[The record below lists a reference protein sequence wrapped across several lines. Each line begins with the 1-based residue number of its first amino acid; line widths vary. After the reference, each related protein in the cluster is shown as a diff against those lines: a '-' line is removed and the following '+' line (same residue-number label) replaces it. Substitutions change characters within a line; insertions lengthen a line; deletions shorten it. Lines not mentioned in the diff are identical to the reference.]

1 MACIGIDLGTTY
13 SCVGVWQNGH
23 VEIIANDQGS
33 RTTPSYVSFEG
44 TQRHVGAAAKTKCA
58 QNPSNTV
65 FDAKR
70 LIGRSFDDPSVQ
82 NDLKH
87 FPFEVVNQNGQPV
100 IAVDYMNE
108 RKRFKPEEISSMI
121 LGYLK
126 KTAENYL
133 GTTVTSAVVTVPAYF
148 NDSQRQATRDA
159 GRIAGLE
166 VKRVLNEP
174 TAAAIAYGLD
184 KDMSVERNILVFDL
198 GGGTFDVSLLTICDG
213 VFEVK
218 ATAGDT
224 HLGGEDFD
232 NLVVDEVIRDFKR
245 RNPKLSDVCEN
256 KRAIR
261 RLRTEVER
269 AKHTLSSEGT
279 TQSVIELDAFHE
291 HADMRYVLTRAK
303 FESLCESTFKRVL
316 EPVVKVLKDSK
327 LSKDDVHEVVMV
339 GGSTRIPK
347 IQKMVSEL
355 FGGKKLNLG
364 INPDEAVAY
373 GAAVNAAILSGQA
386 KDDEKLDGLLLVDVA
401 PLSLGVETE
410 GGIMDVLIPRQTK
423 VPHTETKVYS
433 TAKNNQTG
441 VTIQVFEGERK
452 LTRDN
457 NKLGEF
463 QLTGIPPMPRG
474 QPQIEVQFKLNTD
487 GILTVSAKEKST
499 GKETKIEIKNEN
511 GRMSDEEIKSKIV
524 EASHY
529 KEQDETNCK
538 RVQARNDLES
548 YCYAVINSEETV
560 KDLSAEDKTELQRLS
575 DEGLEWINNNPNAE
589 LTEIKVYRD
598 SLEPQVTAIYSKYSG
613 QKEST
618 APAAPPAESAAEKD
632 YDLD

>member
-1 MACIGIDLGTTY
+1 MT
-13 SCVGVWQNGH
+13 
-23 VEIIANDQGS
+23 
-33 RTTPSYVSFEG
+33 
-44 TQRHVGAAAKTKCA
+44 
-58 QNPSNTV
+58 
-65 FDAKR
+65 
-70 LIGRSFDDPSVQ
+70 
-82 NDLKH
+82 
-87 FPFEVVNQNGQPV
+87 
-100 IAVDYMNE
+100 
-108 RKRFKPEEISSMI
+108 
-121 LGYLK
+121 
-126 KTAENYL
+126 
-133 GTTVTSAVVTVPAYF
+133 
-148 NDSQRQATRDA
+148 
-159 GRIAGLE
+159 
-166 VKRVLNEP
+166 
-174 TAAAIAYGLD
+174 
-184 KDMSVERNILVFDL
+184 VERNILVFDL

-232 NLVVDEVIRDFKR
+232 NLVVDDVLKDFKR
-245 RNPKLSDVCEN
+245 RNPKLSDVSEN
-256 KRAIR
+256 KRAVR
-261 RLRTEVER
+261 RLRTDVER
-269 AKHTLSSEGT
+269 AKHTLSSDGT
-279 TQSVIELDAFHE
+279 TQAVIELDSFHE
-291 HADMRYVLTRAK
+291 QTDLRYVLSRAK
-303 FESLCESTFKRVL
+303 FESLCDSTFKRVL
-316 EPVVKVLKDSK
+316 EPVIKVLKDSK
-327 LSKDDVHEVVMV
+327 LAKDDVHEVVMV

-347 IQKMVSEL
+347 IQKMISEF

-529 KEQDETNCK
+529 KEQDEQNCK

-548 YCYAVINSEETV
+548 YCYAVLNSEDTV
-560 KDLSAEDKTELQRLS
+560 KNLSPEDKTELKRLS
-575 DEGLEWINNNPNAE
+575 EEGLEWIGCNSNAE
-589 LTEIKVYRD
+589 LAEIKVYRD
-598 SLEPQVTAIYSKYSG
+598 TLEPQVNAIYSRYAA
-613 QKEST
+613 ESES
-618 APAAPPAESAAEKD
+618 APATAKD
-632 YDLD
+632 VEIDHDLD